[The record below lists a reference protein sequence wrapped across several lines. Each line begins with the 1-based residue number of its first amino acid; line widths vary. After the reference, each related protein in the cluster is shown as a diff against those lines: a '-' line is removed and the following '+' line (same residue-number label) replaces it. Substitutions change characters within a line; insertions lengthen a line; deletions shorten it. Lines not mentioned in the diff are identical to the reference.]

1 MDVGGCPYD
10 LPDACD
16 KGDLVAGSLA
26 PRREAQ
32 DPESTVPRLEAL
44 AHRVLTGDVILPKF
58 QRQFVWT
65 RQQTLDL
72 LDSVSRNYPIGS
84 VLLWQSTEQLA
95 SERTVAGL
103 NVDPQRHGYPVN
115 YILDGQQRLAS
126 ICGALYWRPDSD
138 PESKWNIVYDL
149 ERQEFG
155 HVTTFDDPPAH
166 VMPTRLLSE
175 PAEFF
180 GRTARIPEPELVS
193 RAKTL
198 FDRFTSYQVAVITL
212 RGMAVNE
219 VAKVFERI
227 NSTHTPLT
235 VVDLM
240 RAATWTPEFD
250 LQDEIDTLLTVLDR
264 KNFGRVDSKTVLRT
278 IAASAGFG
286 FARDDMQRLREL
298 SLEQLETAVG
308 EAVEAAKRAVDFLT
322 TDIGTPRSSAL
333 PYLNQFAVLVDIF
346 RQVPKPS
353 SAQHAAMRRW
363 FWLTASGDYFK
374 GWNARQMADDRDA
387 VRAFADGAAE
397 IDASTS
403 TPRDMLWRRSQFR
416 STNAPSKL
424 LGLLLADADPVDLRT
439 GQRIDTDRALSWQ
452 NDKEFHH
459 FFPKAFLKSKG
470 MNTARANVCANL
482 IMLTSVSN
490 IFISDQPPSVYLK
503 DLCDTDGEDIVRSRL
518 VRSLVNDAAYDAAR
532 RDDYETFLEIRSR
545 TLHEVLMN
553 LIGPIGGPTLDYASF
568 SEEADEPDDDGEP
581 VDRDSAD

>member
-1 MDVGGCPYD
+1 MSVAVSRILVTDWKEDRVVS
-10 LPDACD
+10 LPAQ
-16 KGDLVAGSLA
+16 L
-26 PRREAQ
+26 REIQ

-44 AHRVLTGDVILPKF
+44 AHRVLMGDVILPKF
-58 QRQFVWT
+58 QRQFVWS

-84 VLLWQSTEQLA
+84 
-95 SERTVAGL
+95 ERTVAGL
-103 NVDPQRHGYPVN
+103 NVEPQRHSYPVN

-149 ERQEFG
+149 EQQEFH
-155 HVTTFDDPPAH
+155 HVTTFEDPSAH
-166 VMPTRLLSE
+166 VMPTRGLSE
-175 PAEFF
+175 PSEFF
-180 GRTARIPEPELVS
+180 GRVAQISDQELVA

-198 FDRFTSYQVAVITL
+198 FDRFTNYQIAVVTL
-212 RGMAVNE
+212 RGMSVDE

-235 VVDLM
+235 VVDLI

-264 KNFGRVDSKTVLRT
+264 KKYGRVDSKTMLRT

-298 SLEQLETAVG
+298 SPEQLQSAVVD
-308 EAVEAAKRAVDFLT
+308 AAEAAKRAVDFLT
-322 TDIGTPRSSAL
+322 TEIGTPQASAL

-346 RQVPKPS
+346 RQVTKPT
-353 SAQHAAMRRW
+353 SAQHEAIKRW
-363 FWLTASGDYFK
+363 FWLTASGEYFK
-374 GWNARQMADDRDA
+374 GWNGRQMADDRDA
-387 VRAFADGAAE
+387 VRAFAEGAPE
-397 IDASTS
+397 IDVSTGL
-403 TPRDMLWRRSQFR
+403 PRDVLWRRSQFR
-416 STNAPSKL
+416 TTNAPSKL
-424 LGLLLADADPVDLRT
+424 LGLLLAGADPIDLRN

-459 FFPKAFLKSKG
+459 FFPKSFLKAQGVSS
-470 MNTARANVCANL
+470 ARANVCANL

-490 IFISDQPPSVYLK
+490 IFVSDQPPSVYLK
-503 DLCDTDGEDIVRSRL
+503 DMCDMDGEDVVRERL
-518 VRSLVNDAAYDAAR
+518 ARSLVNDAAYAVAR
-532 RDDYETFLEIRSR
+532 RDDYEAFLEIRSR
-545 TLHEVLMN
+545 TLHERLMD
-553 LIGPIGGPTLDYASF
+553 LIGPTGETASGYASF
-568 SEEADEPDDDGEP
+568 SEEAEVSGDDGEP

>member
-1 MDVGGCPYD
+1 VDVGGCPYD

>member
-1 MDVGGCPYD
+1 VT
-10 LPDACD
+10 
-16 KGDLVAGSLA
+16 GSFA
-26 PRREAQ
+26 PRREVQ

-103 NVDPQRHGYPVN
+103 NVEPQRHGYPVN

-126 ICGALYWRPDSD
+126 ICGALYWRPDND

-155 HVTTFDDPPAH
+155 QVTTFDDPPAH
-166 VMPTRLLSE
+166 VIPTRLLSE

-180 GRTARIPEPELVS
+180 GRTARISEPKLVS

-250 LQDEIDTLLTVLDR
+250 LQDEIDTLLAVLDR
-264 KNFGRVDSKTVLRT
+264 KNYGRVDSKTVLRT

-298 SLEQLETAVG
+298 SQEQLETAVG
-308 EAVEAAKRAVDFLT
+308 EAAEAAKRAVDFLT

-346 RQVPKPS
+346 RQVPKPN
-353 SAQHAAMRRW
+353 SAQHAAIRRW
-363 FWLTASGDYFK
+363 FWLTASGEYFK

-397 IDASTS
+397 IDASTGL
-403 TPRDMLWRRSQFR
+403 PRDVMWRRSQFR
-416 STNAPSKL
+416 TTNAPSKL

-459 FFPKAFLKSKG
+459 FFPKAFLRSKG
-470 MNTARANVCANL
+470 MSAARANVCANL

-490 IFISDQPPSVYLK
+490 IFISDHPPSVYLK
-503 DLCDTDGEDIVRSRL
+503 DLCDTDGEDVVRSRL
-518 VRSLVNDAAYDAAR
+518 ALSLVNDAAYEAAR

-553 LIGPIGGPTLDYASF
+553 LIGPIGGTTSGYTSF
-568 SEEADEPDDDGEP
+568 NEEADESDDDGAP